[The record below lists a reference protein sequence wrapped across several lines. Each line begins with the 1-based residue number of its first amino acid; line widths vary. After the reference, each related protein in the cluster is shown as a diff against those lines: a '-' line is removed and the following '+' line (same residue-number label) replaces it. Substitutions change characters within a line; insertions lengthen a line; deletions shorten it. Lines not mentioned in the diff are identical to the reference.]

1 MSENQEMLAAIEAA
15 ESFMDDRNPD
25 QVMALLMPFAQQGIT
40 GRGLWLVARAIT
52 MNGDPVQAIALYRE
66 AFKHDATLPFID
78 VRVDDIELRL
88 SDVEGSKSIVDFAD
102 ELYQDIYELGQM
114 DLQSGDVFIDV
125 GANIGFV
132 SLFVAKKYPQAQIFA
147 FEPAPGTFG
156 AFEKNIAQNQVQN
169 VTALNMAI
177 NGDGRDLELLIMPGD
192 SGASNAFGTSAL
204 VERFKQDMGATVV
217 TVKATTLDQAF
228 EEYGITNCKVLKLD
242 CEGAEYEVLRGTSVL
257 EKIDH
262 IVMELHIS
270 TNDTKTTTPE
280 AFRDQFINEI
290 TSRVAHPPVIR
301 VATMVGVIQ
310 S

>member
-1 MSENQEMLAAIEAA
+1 MSDNQEMLAAIDAA
-15 ESFMDDRNPD
+15 ENFMDDRNPD
-25 QVMALLMPFAQQGIT
+25 QVMALLMPFAQKGIT

-52 MNGDPVQAIALYRE
+52 MNGEPKQAIALYRE
-66 AFKHDATLPFID
+66 AFKHDPELPFID

-102 ELYQDIYELGQM
+102 ELYQDIYELGKM

-132 SLFVAKKYPQAQIFA
+132 SLFVAKKYPDAKIYA
-147 FEPAPGTFG
+147 FEPAPDTFG
-156 AFEKNIAQNQVQN
+156 AFEKNIAQNQTHN

-192 SGASNAFGTSAL
+192 SGASNAFGTTEV
-204 VERFKQDMGATVV
+204 VERFKENMGATVV
-217 TVKATTLDQAF
+217 TVSATTLDQVF
-228 EEYGITNCKVLKLD
+228 EDYSITNCKVLKLD
-242 CEGAEYEVLRGTSVL
+242 CEGAEYEVLRTTSVL
-257 EKIDH
+257 EKVEH

-270 TNDTKTTTPE
+270 TDDTKTITPD
-280 AFRDQFINEI
+280 AFRDQFISEI
-290 TSRVAHPPVIR
+290 SSRVKHPPVIR

-310 S
+310 T